1 MPHFAR
7 LVRPL
12 ALALAAIFVVGC
24 WSEKIEIRSS
34 TDNDHVPYESRSKE
48 RKALMKKLGKA
59 PAETEKPAAAEGDGK
74 H

>member
-12 ALALAAIFVVGC
+12 ALALAAVFVAGC
-24 WSEKIEIRSS
+24 WSDKIEIRSS

-59 PAETEKPAAAEGDGK
+59 PAETEKPAAEGDAK